1 MNFNQKDINENLLV
15 FESNP
20 DFSDNSRGF
29 WDYINKHTNYRT
41 YWVLHDIKM
50 VNLLKSKGIECGFI
64 DSDDAKKN
72 VEIAKFLVTSSFEFA
87 FSKKANQI
95 HISLWH
101 GFPLKLIGFFDSA
114 TADVNNMD
122 ELKIITTQSD
132 LIACTS
138 RFSQL
143 TISGMFAMDPRKVK
157 EIGYPRNDIML
168 NSNGRKELNEIINV
182 GDSKLIL
189 YLPTMRKG
197 LKAEGKQFA
206 ENIFNYLD
214 YNATEID
221 EFLEKEDAYIVAK
234 LHFADDK
241 YFEKGDFTLP
251 KRIFFLN
258 NDILTSNLKTI
269 YHIMNAFDV
278 LITDYSSVYVD
289 YLLLDKPIIFSCP
302 DFEEYKSD
310 RGFILDNP
318 KLLMP
323 GQMIKSQTELIDEL
337 KLIFRGIDNFRQER
351 ADKFSFFHYY
361 KDNNSAKRLLNVI
374 NSIGSNISK
383 DAGKDTGLLF
393 YPDRSNLY
401 QYTLKGTAIF
411 YLDSG
416 NGFSEDHKLVENF
429 VLDGYKNV
437 VKFKFT
443 ISNEIKNIKFCPDLT
458 ARWML
463 KNFRLLQDN
472 KELKEYYVI
481 DGKKVHE
488 YILLNIKEPQIII
501 NLNDNLKK
509 EIEIYYE
516 CIDLYFGINMIT
528 SIFED
533 DHKELLAV
541 KNSASWRLTKP
552 LRKFKKIVQ
561 KGK

>member
-1 MNFNQKDINENLLV
+1 MNYNQKDINENLLV

-29 WDYINKHTNYRT
+29 WDYINKHTNYKT

-50 VNLLKSKGIECGFI
+50 VNLLQSKGIECGLI

-87 FSKKANQI
+87 FSKKVNQI

-114 TADVNNMD
+114 TADTNNMD

-143 TISGMFAMDPRKVK
+143 TISGMFAVDPRKVK

-197 LKAEGKQFA
+197 LKTEGKQFA

-251 KRIFFLN
+251 KRMFFLN

-337 KLIFRGIDNFRQER
+337 RLIFGGIDNFRQER

-374 NSIGSNISK
+374 NTVGSNDSK

-401 QYTLKGTAIF
+401 QYTLKGTAMF

-416 NGFSEDHKLVENF
+416 NGFSEDHKLVKNF

-443 ISNEIKNIKFCPDLT
+443 ISSEIKNIKFCPDMT
-458 ARWML
+458 ARWVL
-463 KNFRLLQDN
+463 KNFRILQDN

-481 DGKKVHE
+481 DGKKTHE

-501 NLNDNLKK
+501 NLNDKLKK

-533 DHKELLAV
+533 DHKELLAI
-541 KNSASWRLTKP
+541 KNSASWRITKP
-552 LRKFKKIVQ
+552 LRKIKNLVQ
-561 KGK
+561 KKK